1 MLITEEIHIQNDSMR
16 LANTQE
22 TQTALYAQRGR
33 GRRGRGRNPTTST
46 NSSKQTAKSSI
57 TCQICLK
64 RGHTADICWHRH
76 DANYITQR
84 SQPDSNNAL
93 FATTEAP
100 ASEWY
105 LDSGA
110 SAHMTNKSD
119 QLIQGSAYQGND
131 QVMVGDGR
139 TVPIAHSGLGLLPT
153 PDRKL
158 LLSNLLHIPAI
169 SHNLLSISKLVSTNN
184 ISITFTPNGFT
195 LKDLQTNQ
203 HLLSGPCKNG
213 LYPIAMPR
221 TSNNA
226 LSAVQ
231 TTRINWHERL
241 GHPQQRTLHQISR
254 NNPHLKISFLHNDC
268 ISCKLCK
275 HHKLPFDRS
284 VTHTTKPL
292 ELLHSDVW
300 GPSPVTTKQGF
311 RYYLLIIDDY
321 SRYSWIFPLLFKSDV
336 MHTFIN
342 FIKLIENQTN
352 HKVKTIRTDGGGEY
366 MHHQLQQY
374 FTSKGIQH
382 QVSCAYTPEQNG
394 VSERKHR
401 HILEMARTMLQTAS
415 IPHHFWHEAVT
426 TVVYLINRLPSHTI
440 KCKSPIQLMFN
451 KDLDYDHLRTFGCA
465 CFPSLPPHTSTK
477 LQPNSVL
484 CVFMGYSVT
493 QKGYKCLNFE
503 TNIISVS
510 RHVTFLENMFP
521 FHNKLPLSN
530 PSTQDI
536 PPQLLIPVSK
546 AAEDAPVSNNT
557 APSMSPIQALS
568 PTTSGSPP
576 SSSSPMPAP
585 IKHSMTTRSQTGSLK
600 PICRLNLLHQVEQSA
615 QQHVPTTYSEASKH
629 VEWRQAMAEEF
640 AALQQQG
647 TWTLVPPLQN
657 ASILGCKWTFRKKFN
672 SDGSVARYKARL
684 VAQGNRQEHGLDY
697 DETFSP
703 VAKLP
708 TIRVLFTVA
717 LYHGWTVQQLDVNN
731 AFLHGTLTETIFMWQ
746 PKGFEDNMNPGH
758 VCHLKKAI
766 YGL

>member
-1 MLITEEIHIQNDSMR
+1 MDSASPPSSAPTIIFNPTDQSKTSLYPSLKFIITNLKTLVPHHLTSDNYQIWRTQIVKLFKANDFDKFLESSSHPDQENQDSNYNADSWNFTDQNLAAAICSTISAPVLPYVMHLESTSKIWQALQVRFQSTNRSKVMQLKNELNNIAMKNLSMQNYLSEIKKIVDNIAAAGSTIDTEDIILHIMNGLPPTYHSFKTSIRHMQSPLTLDNLYAMLVSEEIHLQNDSVR

-22 TQTALYAQRGR
+22 PQTALYAQRGR

-46 NSSKQTAKSSI
+46 NPSKQTAKSSI

-64 RGHTADICWHRH
+64 RGHTTDICWHRH

-93 FATTEAP
+93 FASTEP
-100 ASEWY
+100 PTLDWY

-110 SAHMTNKSD
+110 SAHMTNKSE
-119 QLIQGSAYQGND
+119 QLLQGSVYQGND

-139 TVPIAHSGLGLLPT
+139 TVPITHSGLGLLPT

-203 HLLSGPCKNG
+203 PLLSGPCKDG

-221 TSNNA
+221 TSINA

-241 GHPQQRTLHQISR
+241 GHPQQRTLHHISR
-254 NNPHLKISFLHNDC
+254 NNPHLHISFLHNDC

-275 HHKLPFDRS
+275 NHKLPFDRS

-300 GPSPVTTKQGF
+300 GPSSVTTKQGF

-321 SRYSWIFPLLFKSDV
+321 SRYSWIFPLLFKSNV

-352 HKVKTIRTDGGGEY
+352 HKVKTICTDGGGEY

-415 IPHHFWHEAVT
+415 IPHHFWHEEVT
-426 TVVYLINRLPSHTI
+426 TAVYLINRLPSPTI
-440 KCKSPIQLMFN
+440 NRKSPIQLMFN
-451 KDLDYDHLRTFGCA
+451 KDPDYDNLRTFGCA
-465 CFPSLPPHTSTK
+465 CFPCLPPHTSTK

-484 CVFMGYSVT
+484 CVFMG
-493 QKGYKCLNFE
+493 
-503 TNIISVS
+503 
-510 RHVTFLENMFP
+510 
-521 FHNKLPLSN
+521 
-530 PSTQDI
+530 
-536 PPQLLIPVSK
+536 
-546 AAEDAPVSNNT
+546 
-557 APSMSPIQALS
+557 
-568 PTTSGSPP
+568 
-576 SSSSPMPAP
+576 
-585 IKHSMTTRSQTGSLK
+585 
-600 PICRLNLLHQVEQSA
+600 
-615 QQHVPTTYSEASKH
+615 
-629 VEWRQAMAEEF
+629 
-640 AALQQQG
+640 
-647 TWTLVPPLQN
+647 
-657 ASILGCKWTFRKKFN
+657 
-672 SDGSVARYKARL
+672 
-684 VAQGNRQEHGLDY
+684 
-697 DETFSP
+697 
-703 VAKLP
+703 
-708 TIRVLFTVA
+708 
-717 LYHGWTVQQLDVNN
+717 
-731 AFLHGTLTETIFMWQ
+731 
-746 PKGFEDNMNPGH
+746 
-758 VCHLKKAI
+758 
-766 YGL
+766 